1 MPKCK
6 IIWYLN
12 DSYSGWGLKIFWK
25 YASALLLWSCWSFD
39 PLVIIPPISS
49 FSDESVY
56 ETPCYIPR
64 LSFNRTSTVMVGHV
78 PLIKFKCIP
87 TGIRLRSCY
96 PRTEYNRR
104 NQCMKQR
111 DLQLVLTILYARLWI
126 KKLCRLGLFVFVI
139 WLKAPNVWSLRK
151 LVYIIYLANE
161 ESPPSNCYKITWITN
176 FFPIHYPNQPL
187 FVNNKRRKKK
197 KRTGAL
203 LLGLILLFAM

>member
-1 MPKCK
+1 MV
-6 IIWYLN
+6 L
-12 DSYSGWGLKIFWK
+12 LKFWPTCHYTAHKLIFQWINVQNP
-25 YASALLLWSCWSFD
+25 LL
-39 PLVIIPPISS
+39 
-49 FSDESVY
+49 Y
-56 ETPCYIPR
+56 
-64 LSFNRTSTVMVGHV
+64 TSTFTQQNEHCKVGHV

-104 NQCMKQR
+104 DQCMKQR

-203 LLGLILLFAM
+203 LLGLILLFVM